1 MDIHK
6 IIGKIPIKPKR
17 GFVLPSHKYT
27 GPYNPLHE
35 QLDENDVPLPGQEPY
50 NNVDAISMRHDICY
64 RDHDTKKGKADCD
77 NDMLAELEV
86 LKPENIREKIDRKLV
101 QSIMGAKRRMGW
113 GIQWS
118 NELADELHRPIR
130 RKFQKRKVFAK
141 NTDDIWS
148 ADLIEMI
155 PFARYNKGYK
165 YLLMII
171 DVFSKY
177 GWIVPVKT
185 KTGAAV
191 SDAFGRVFKTS
202 GRVPSRL
209 WVDKGR
215 EFYNKTLKQ
224 LLDKKGVSIYST
236 ENEEKSSVVE
246 RWNRTIK
253 RYMWKYFTANN
264 THKYID
270 ILPEL
275 VEKYNNTYHRSI
287 KTTPSKAINPDNF
300 NHVFEALYGDMKQLV
315 KKPKF
320 KVGDRVRI
328 SKKKKTFEKG
338 FTTNWSEELFI
349 ITEVKNTKPPTYE
362 IEDLNGKPIQGT
374 FYEQELQ
381 KSQQSS
387 YRIEKVLK
395 RRRGKTGQ
403 KEVYVKWKG
412 YDRSFNSW
420 IPQSDLEHGNQ

>member
-6 IIGKIPIKPKR
+6 IIGKIPFKPKR

-27 GPYNPLHE
+27 GPFNPLHE
-35 QLDENDVPLPGQEPY
+35 QLDRNDLPLPGQEPY
-50 NNVDAISMRHDICY
+50 NNVDAISMQHDICY
-64 RDHDTKKGKADCD
+64 RDHDTKKGKIDCD
-77 NDMLAELEV
+77 DKMIAELEV
-86 LKPENIREKIDRKLV
+86 LKPKDIREKIDKKLV
-101 QSIMGAKRRMGW
+101 QSIMKSKRRMGW

-118 NELADELHRPIR
+118 NELADELHKPIR

-141 NTDDIWS
+141 TIDDIWS

-155 PFARYNKGYK
+155 PLAKFNKGYK

-177 GWIVPVKT
+177 GWIIPVKT

-191 SDAFGRVFKTS
+191 SAAFQEVFKTA
-202 GRVPSRL
+202 GRVPSKL

-215 EFYNKTLKQ
+215 EFYNKTLQ
-224 LLDKKGVSIYST
+224 DLLNKKGISIYST

-270 ILPEL
+270 ILPDL
-275 VEKYNNTYHRSI
+275 VKKYNNTYHRSI
-287 KTTPSKAINPDNF
+287 RTTPTKASNPDNF
-300 NHVFEALYGDMKQLV
+300 NHVFKALYGDMKNLM

-328 SKKKKTFEKG
+328 SKKKKTFEKS
-338 FTTNWSEELFI
+338 FTANWSEELFI
-349 ITEVKNTKPPTYE
+349 ITEVKNTKPPTYT
-362 IEDLNGKPIQGT
+362 IEDLNGKAIQGT

-381 KSQQSS
+381 KSKQST

-395 RRRGKTGQ
+395 RRKGKSGQ

-412 YDRSFNSW
+412 YDSSFNSW
-420 IPQSDLEHGNQ
+420 IPLSDVNHGN